1 MANEKSESFAHSL
14 REVLSNDADKL
25 FDFQLAL
32 MEREIDD
39 GWRVFY
45 AKEILFKEVLPA
57 PLINEVGK
65 LYAVEQ
71 LRCEIW
77 RDLDQMAWRG
87 FGQTG
92 SNYRSTLLAHWSEHP
107 ETLKEYRNFLHV
119 GSLDTSGAFTPDPLD
134 HTANAVLRQRIET
147 EHKHWM
153 YELEAMMNDWYVEA
167 SAQGVLTPSLIGWD
181 QAPAAPIRDM
191 SKALVD
197 DKQYWRTVHQER
209 WSVAGNANEFKAF
222 IKPDENLRLMA
233 AMAPDFPYAAHLSTG
248 KRLVFVQQ
256 GDGPLAWALMIDKTD
271 GSTTYRYPPK
281 LILIRR
287 TQTKKL
293 KDADILYMNV
303 LGKSFVSHIDG
314 ARCLEMELLFHLP
327 RSRRLIA
334 FYAPFVQQALR
345 HVSS

>member
-1 MANEKSESFAHSL
+1 MANKNLESFAHSL

-32 MEREIDD
+32 MEREIAE

-45 AKEILFKEVLPA
+45 ADEILFKEVLPA

-77 RDLDQMAWRG
+77 RDLDEMAWRG

-92 SNYRSTLLAHWSEHP
+92 SNYRSALLTHWSEHP
-107 ETLKEYRNFLHV
+107 ETLKEYRNFLDV
-119 GSLDTSGAFTPDPLD
+119 GALDTSGALTPDPLD

-153 YELEAMMNDWYVEA
+153 YEVEAKLNDWYVEA
-167 SAQGVLTPSLIGWD
+167 AAQGVLTPPLVVRELE
-181 QAPAAPIRDM
+181 PATPIRDM

-197 DKQYWRTVHQER
+197 DTQYWRAVHQVR
-209 WSVAGNANEFKAF
+209 WRVALNANEFKAF
-222 IKPDENLRLMA
+222 TKPDENVRLMA

-256 GDGPLAWALMIDKTD
+256 GEGPLAWALMIDKTD

-281 LILIRR
+281 LILISRE
-287 TQTKKL
+287 QTKKL
-293 KDADILYMNV
+293 KDEDILYMNV
-303 LGKSFVSHIDG
+303 IGKWFVSHIDG
-314 ARCLEMELLFHLP
+314 ARCLETELLFHLP
-327 RSRRLIA
+327 RSRRLIT
-334 FYAPFVQQALR
+334 FYTPFVQQALR

>member
-1 MANEKSESFAHSL
+1 MTCKSFAHSL

-25 FDFQLAL
+25 FEFQLAL
-32 MEREIDD
+32 MEREIAE

-87 FGQTG
+87 FGQIG
-92 SNYRSTLLAHWSEHP
+92 SNYRSTLLTHWSEHP
-107 ETLKEYRNFLHV
+107 EILKEYRNFLHV
-119 GSLDTSGAFTPDPLD
+119 GALDTSGAFTPDPLD

-153 YELEAMMNDWYVEA
+153 HELEAKLNDWYVEVA
-167 SAQGVLTPSLIGWD
+167 AHGVLTPPLVVRELE
-181 QAPAAPIRDM
+181 PATPLRDM
-191 SKALVD
+191 SIALVD
-197 DKQYWRTVHQER
+197 DTQYWRAVHQGR
-209 WSVAGNANEFKAF
+209 WRVALNANEFKAF
-222 IKPDENLRLMA
+222 TKPDENVRLMA
-233 AMAPDFPYAAHLSTG
+233 AMAPDFPYAADLSTG

-271 GSTTYRYPPK
+271 GSTTYRRPPK
-281 LILIRR
+281 LILISR

-293 KDADILYMNV
+293 KDADILYMSV
-303 LGKSFVSHIDG
+303 VGKWFVSYNNG
-314 ARCLEMELLFHLP
+314 ARCIETELLFHLP
-327 RSRRLIA
+327 RSRSLIA
-334 FYAPFVQQALR
+334 FYAPFVQQALECAG
-345 HVSS
+345 S